1 MTEMTFSISLVR
13 CGQSE
18 FDYLLKMTLVFEKK
32 CKCRVAGLPMI
43 RIPFQYDF
51 VCCHLSST

>member
-1 MTEMTFSISLVR
+1 MIEMTFSISLVR
-13 CGQSE
+13 CEQSE
-18 FDYLLKMTLVFEKK
+18 FDYLFKMTRFFEKK
-32 CKCRVAGLPMI
+32 CKCLVAGLSMI